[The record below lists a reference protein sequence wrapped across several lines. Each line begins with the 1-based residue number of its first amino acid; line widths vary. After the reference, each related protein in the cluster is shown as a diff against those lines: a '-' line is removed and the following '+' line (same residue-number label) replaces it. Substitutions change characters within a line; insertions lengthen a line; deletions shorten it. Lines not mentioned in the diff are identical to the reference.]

1 MNLLRSLLF
10 LAGAVLSTALL
21 SAKDFEGSITMEIKD
36 GKKGVPLTY
45 TMKKDRLRVDVAAE
59 GMTMTTLMD
68 LQKKEMVMLMPNEK
82 MYMVMPIQEVAEAA
96 AKANEGTPLEKTN
109 ETERILGYLCT
120 KYISTERGTTTEIWA
135 AEGIGAFM
143 GANAN
148 NNPMK
153 PAARNKWERELM
165 ENGAFPLR
173 VVTKNRSGKETM
185 RMEVV
190 AIDKKSV
197 ADSTFAI
204 PEGFQ
209 RFDMGG
215 MMKGMMKGLIPGAK

>member
-1 MNLLRSLLF
+1 MNLLRTLCF
-10 LAGAVLSTALL
+10 AAGALLTSALL
-21 SAKDFEGSITMEIKD
+21 SAQAFEGSIKMEMKE
-36 GKKGVPLTY
+36 GKNAVPFTY
-45 TMKKDRLRVDVAAE
+45 TMKKDRMRIDITAE
-59 GMTMTTLMD
+59 EMTMTTFMD
-68 LQKKEMVMLMPNEK
+68 LQKKEMIMLMPGQN
-82 MYMVMPIQEVAEAA
+82 MYMVMPIKEAAEVA
-96 AKANEGTPLEKTN
+96 AKANQSTPLEKTS

-153 PAARNKWERELM
+153 PAARNQWEVELV
-165 ENGAFPLR
+165 EKGAFPLR
-173 VVTKNRSGKETM
+173 VVSKNRSGKETM

-197 ADSTFAI
+197 PDSTFQVPA
-204 PEGFQ
+204 GYQ
-209 RFDMGG
+209 RFEMGG
-215 MMKGMMKGLIPGAK
+215 MMKGLMKGLLPGAK